1 MAKKPK
7 RHELFSHRE
16 RLARGLERSRS
27 PRAILPE
34 RHLFVT
40 EGTKTEPNYLYGMID
55 RICELYGSSCR
66 KQFEVYGEAYNT
78 LGLLARAEQH
88 LMNATVDFQ
97 HVWILYDQDDFP
109 KAHFDNTAKRCEAL
123 NLRNQEQ
130 GRNTKFHALWSN
142 QCVELWFLLHF
153 EYLDSNIERTQY
165 QDILSKFLEKEYE
178 KNDPQIFSYLFPY
191 IRTAISNAKRIRA
204 LYSNNTPPSQCAP
217 CTTFY
222 ELIET
227 LWPYLQP
234 GLTSN

>member
-7 RHELFSHRE
+7 RHELFNHKQ
-16 RLARGLERSRS
+16 RLARGVERSRS

-55 RICELYGSSCR
+55 RICELYGASCR
-66 KQFEVYGEAYNT
+66 RQFEVYGEGHNT
-78 LGLLARAEQH
+78 LGLLTKAEQH
-88 LMNATVDFQ
+88 LTNASVDFQ

-109 KAHFDNTAKRCEAL
+109 KDHFDNTEKRCMAL
-123 NLRNQEQ
+123 NERNQAQE
-130 GRNTKFHALWSN
+130 RNTKFHALWSN

-153 EYLDSNIERTQY
+153 KYLESNIERTQY
-165 QDILSKFLEKEYE
+165 QDMLSKILGKKYE
-178 KNDPQIFSYLFPY
+178 KNDSEIFSLLFPH
-191 IRTAISNAKRIRA
+191 IETAISNAKRIRA
-204 LYSNNTPPSQCAP
+204 LYSKTTPPSQCAP

-234 GLTSN
+234 GLISN